1 MSSTNIHFPMQV
13 QQIWVEALPHAASPA
28 PCPMPQPHAPC
39 PSPVKP
45 FAVRASPLLVH
56 LSEADLCSAVN
67 IGDVVNVVGLAG
79 YCLAS
84 GRSDAKLL
92 GEIQVLENILPE

>member
-1 MSSTNIHFPMQV
+1 MSSTNIHFRMQV
-13 QQIWVEALPHAASPA
+13 QQIWVEALPHASSPGT
-28 PCPMPQPHAPC
+28 
-39 PSPVKP
+39 P
-45 FAVRASPLLVH
+45 FAVRGSPLLVH
-56 LSEADLCSAVN
+56 LAEADLCSAAN

-84 GRSDAKLL
+84 GTSDSKLL